1 MKLLESSQI
10 ALVAGGWEREG
21 LPYMYD
27 EFGGSGDRDMFN
39 FNDTFGF
46 LESQSP
52 EEGTGPRPASDPN
65 RTTGQDIGLAITVA
79 VVIASTAVVAVTCPP
94 AAGAA
99 MWAIATTGA
108 AASQVASNIR

>member
-52 EEGTGPRPASDPN
+52 EEGTGPRPEPGSP
-65 RTTGQDIGLAITVA
+65 GL
-79 VVIASTAVVAVTCPP
+79 
-94 AAGAA
+94 
-99 MWAIATTGA
+99 
-108 AASQVASNIR
+108 SQVLDTLNPPNCTTWVRAGVRSEGGPYYDVGFECTRNGVGRP